1 MAFCTYCTKHQHL
14 WLQPSGENLN
24 NKGVNPMILRLQS
37 KDFEDKMEQNMEFT
51 FYSFYS
57 VHGCTYPMQ

>member
-1 MAFCTYCTKHQHL
+1 
-14 WLQPSGENLN
+14 LN

-51 FYSFYS
+51 FYSFCS